1 TKPRMDQALFNSY
14 VNKQKSTLQYLRQNP
29 RVFFQDTVSRIVY
42 SNNPWALKIPTDK
55 EYANLNPDKVI
66 DIYKQIFGNADGMHF
81 TFVGNIDVNTVKP
94 LLEKYL
100 GSLPSKPEAHLF
112 KDNNI
117 RPVKGMVEANIKKG
131 KEAQSLIAVLFTG
144 ETQYNQED
152 NLKLQAL
159 IEVLNIKVIEKL
171 REEMSGIYG
180 GGFSGSIQKRPYVHY
195 AVSATLPCGPEN
207 VDKLTVALFDLIRNI
222 QANGIDEKDLN
233 KVKETWKK
241 QYEVSLQSNDAWL
254 NNLSQAFINQTDPH
268 TILEYEQK
276 VNALTKDDVKQAAQ
290 KYLTMNN
297 FVKAVL
303 YPENTKLNDQP
314 KKAF

>member
-1 TKPRMDQALFNSY
+1 
-14 VNKQKSTLQYLRQNP
+14 
-29 RVFFQDTVSRIVY
+29 VFFQDTLSRIIY
-42 SNNPWALKIPTDK
+42 SNNPWALKVPTVD
-55 EYANLNPDKVI
+55 EYANLNPDKVM
-66 DIYKQIFGNADGMHF
+66 DIYKQVFGNADGMHF
-81 TFVGNIDVNTVKP
+81 TFVGNIDINTVKP

-100 GSLPSKPEAHLF
+100 GSLPAKPEAHLF

-117 RPVKGMVEANIKKG
+117 RPVKGVVEANIKKG

-144 ETQYNQED
+144 QTPYSEED

-180 GGFSGSIQKRPYVHY
+180 GGFSGSIQKRPYDHY
-195 AVSATLPCGPEN
+195 VISAGLPCGPEN
-207 VDKLTVALFDLIRNI
+207 VDKLTVALFDLIKNI
-222 QANGIDEKDLN
+222 QANGPDEKDLN

-254 NNLSQAFINQTDPH
+254 NNLSQAFINQTNPDA
-268 TILEYEQK
+268 ILQYEQK
-276 VNALTKDDVKQAAQ
+276 VNALTTDDIKQAAQ

-297 FVKAVL
+297 YVKAVL
-303 YPENTKLNDQP
+303 YPENSKVNDQP